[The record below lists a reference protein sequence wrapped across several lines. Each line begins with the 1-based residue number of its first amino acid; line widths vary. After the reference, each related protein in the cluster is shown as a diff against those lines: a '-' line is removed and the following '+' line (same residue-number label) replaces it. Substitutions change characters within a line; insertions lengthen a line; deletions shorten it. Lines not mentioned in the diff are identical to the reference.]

1 MLEENFKEQKPVVEQ
16 KINQLEEK
24 LKLALQKLQK
34 LENQTTILDNVD
46 IEEEKQSIETEIL
59 FIEEELKT
67 NRLQIAIVGTIK
79 IPTIIFKLTPCFTK

>member
-16 KINQLEEK
+16 KINQLEE
-24 LKLALQKLQK
+24 KLALQKLQK

-46 IEEEKQSIETEIL
+46 IEEEKQSIETEIQ